1 MSSKEKGDFIGHFY
15 CVANE
20 FDNKEPC
27 SSSDGLA
34 LYMKQDENDNDCY
47 DGYCWV
53 CHQPFHTDEIHHS
66 SLGKELGVDSDGNVT
81 ERKFTP
87 KPKPEP
93 LTGEE
98 IQKLKKEVGFTDK
111 PYRGLEPEWMTF
123 FGHMVKRDSKGVAT
137 AIYYPETENNKVTG
151 FKIRQLPKKFN
162 KVGRTGK
169 NSQLSGQFRYR
180 GNAKRIVYVGG
191 ENDKVAVWGALRKY
205 DVHVVSPT
213 TGEGSAADQAAA
225 QYEFFD
231 RYTEILVAMDSDKSG
246 QDANE
251 AIAKVL
257 PVDRVKI
264 VSWSANDPHSLLESG
279 KIHQIVRDVFN
290 AKDYV
295 DTGIKSSVDAITEV
309 AEFLTAPKVSLPPYL
324 HKLQEAMRGGIKS
337 TGAIVNICADTS
349 IGKSFFSDNLGM
361 HWFFNSPLIPTI
373 ISLERTAGELLT
385 DLYSLH
391 LKKNLTWFKDGDD
404 ALEYLDRPDVI
415 EMCENLVYDENGRS
429 RFYIID
435 ERNGHIDKLKK
446 QVDRAI
452 KQYGSRLIIFDP
464 LTDFLRSLGNEAQED
479 FMMWQK
485 MMKKEGIVF
494 INILHTRKPPQ
505 SKDGEF
511 RKVTEYDTL
520 GSGTYVQSA
529 DINIVLNRDK
539 MAECPIE
546 RNTTIVDMPK
556 CRGGST
562 GEICRLYYDS
572 DTRQQIDEDDYK
584 GGGRKENPDYSKEK
598 EVDKPKKESNNVFDN
613 IKPTQNSEGVIEASF

>member
-34 LYMKQDENDNDCY
+34 VYMKQDEHDNDCY

-53 CHQPFHTDEIHHS
+53 CHQSFYTDEIHNS
-66 SLGKELGVDSDGNVT
+66 SLGQELGVDSDGNVT

-93 LTGEE
+93 LTNEE
-98 IQKLKKEVGFTDK
+98 IQKLKKEVGFPDK
-111 PYRGLEPEWMTF
+111 PYRGLDPEWMTF

-137 AIYYPETENNKVTG
+137 AIYYPETEDNKVTG

-169 NSQLSGQFRYR
+169 SSQLSGQFRYR
-180 GNAKRIVYVGG
+180 GNSKRIVYVAG

-231 RYTEILVAMDSDKSG
+231 RYTEILVAMDSDKAG
-246 QDANE
+246 QEANE

-257 PVDRVKI
+257 PADRVKI

-290 AKDYV
+290 AKEYLDS
-295 DTGIKSSVDAITEV
+295 GIKSAADAMAEV
-309 AEFLTAPKVSLPPYL
+309 EDFLKSPKISLPPYL
-324 HKLQEAMRGGIKS
+324 HRLQDNMRGGMKS
-337 TGAIVNICADTS
+337 TGCIANIIADTS
-349 IGKSFFSDNLGM
+349 VGKSFFTDNIER
-361 HWFFNSPLIPTI
+361 HWFFNSPLVPTI
-373 ISLERTAGELLT
+373 ISLERTAGEFMA
-385 DLYSLH
+385 DMYSLH
-391 LKKNLTWFKDGDD
+391 IQKNLTWFKEGQEAID
-404 ALEYLDRPDVI
+404 YLDRPEVKKL
-415 EMCENLVYDENGRS
+415 CEDLVYDEEGKS
-429 RFYIID
+429 RFYLID
-435 ERNGHIDKLKK
+435 ERNGTIDTLKK
-446 QVDRAI
+446 QVDRVI
-452 KQYGSRLIIFDP
+452 KQFGSRLFVFDP
-464 LTDFLRSLGNEAQED
+464 LTDFLRSLGTEAQED

-494 INILHTRKPPQ
+494 INVLHTRKPSQ
-505 SKDGEF
+505 AKDGEM
-511 RKVTEYDTL
+511 RKVTEYDAL
-520 GSGTYVQSA
+520 GSGSFIQSA

-556 CRGGST
+556 CRGGTT
-562 GEICRLYYDS
+562 GEACRLYYDFE
-572 DTRQQIDEDDYK
+572 TRQQYDYDDYF
-584 GGGRKENPDYSKEK
+584 GGGRKENPDYVKEN
-598 EVDKPKKESNNVFDN
+598 VDKPKKESDNVFDN
-613 IKPTQNSEGVIEASF
+613 IKPPQNSEGVVETSF